1 MNNDLSHWKRFLEWF
16 CQSDGTGI
24 RLDISRMGFD
34 RSWWDTMQS
43 SMANALVEMEKLES
57 GAVANPDENRMVGH
71 YWLRNP
77 DIAPNDEIREK
88 IRKNL
93 NSLHHFS
100 ERVLDGRI
108 KPPNAKRFSRL
119 LLIGIGGSALGP
131 QLLYQAL
138 EGIPEKEKSL
148 SGLETFFI
156 DNTDPEGMAR
166 IYKKLG
172 DSLKETLVLVI
183 SKSGGTVETR
193 NGMLETRNA
202 FKSKNL
208 NFAGQAVAVTGEGSL
223 LAQLA
228 HSEEWLGVFPMWDW

>member
-88 IRKNL
+88 SRKNL

-119 LLIGIGGSALGP
+119 LLIKDCSEKFNRGVFALNQGLDKILFKPISGI
-131 QLLYQAL
+131 Y
-138 EGIPEKEKSL
+138 KSL
-148 SGLETFFI
+148 PSPI
-156 DNTDPEGMAR
+156 K
-166 IYKKLG
+166 I
-172 DSLKETLVLVI
+172 V
-183 SKSGGTVETR
+183 
-193 NGMLETRNA
+193 
-202 FKSKNL
+202 
-208 NFAGQAVAVTGEGSL
+208 
-223 LAQLA
+223 
-228 HSEEWLGVFPMWDW
+228 